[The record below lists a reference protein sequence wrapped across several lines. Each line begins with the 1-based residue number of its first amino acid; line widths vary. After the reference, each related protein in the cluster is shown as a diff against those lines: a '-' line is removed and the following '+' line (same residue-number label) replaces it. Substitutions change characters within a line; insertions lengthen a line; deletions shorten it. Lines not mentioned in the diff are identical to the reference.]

1 MFYFLSKFLPL
12 FVYPAGM
19 ACILLV
25 TAMVARRRSTRWAAG
40 LITAALLV
48 VGLGGNRLV
57 SMVLLRSL
65 EWRYPSI
72 PAKEILRRN
81 DGVPLDAI
89 VVLGGGAREQLA
101 PRTTHEIGEA
111 GDRLIF
117 AAHLY
122 RAGVAPV
129 IVVSGGRAPLF
140 NPGDEPESQVMTE
153 MLTFFGVPRE
163 AIILESVSRNTYEN
177 AKESEKLL
185 EAAGMSRIVL
195 VTSAMHMPR
204 SYAIFKKLD
213 LDVIPAPTDYML
225 TRSDWDF
232 YTQLKPSIQV
242 MNVIPKAEYME
253 LTEKAIKE
261 YIGIVIYR
269 LRGWL

>member
-12 FVYPAGM
+12 FVYPAGL
-19 ACILLV
+19 ACVLLAAALIL
-25 TAMVARRRSTRWAAG
+25 RRRPRWVAG

-48 VGLGGNRLV
+48 VGLGGNRLA

-65 EWRYPSI
+65 EWQHPSLT
-72 PAKEILRRN
+72 ADEILRIN
-81 DGVPLDAI
+81 GGDPVDAI
-89 VVLGGGAREQLA
+89 VVLGGGARQHLA
-101 PRTTHEIGEA
+101 PRPANEIGEA
-111 GDRLIF
+111 GDRMIY
-117 AAHLY
+117 AARLY

-129 IVVSGGRAPLF
+129 VLVSGGNAPLY
-140 NPGDEPESQVMTE
+140 NPGDEPESLAMAE
-153 MLTFFGVPRE
+153 LLTFFGVPRE
-163 AIILESVSRNTYEN
+163 AIVLESQSRNTYEN
-177 AKESEKLL
+177 AIESEELL
-185 EAAGMSRIVL
+185 DAAGMSHIVL

-225 TRSDWDF
+225 TRSDWAF
-232 YTQLKPSIQV
+232 YTQPRPGVQV

-253 LTEKAIKE
+253 LTEKAMKE
-261 YIGIVIYR
+261 YIGIVVYR